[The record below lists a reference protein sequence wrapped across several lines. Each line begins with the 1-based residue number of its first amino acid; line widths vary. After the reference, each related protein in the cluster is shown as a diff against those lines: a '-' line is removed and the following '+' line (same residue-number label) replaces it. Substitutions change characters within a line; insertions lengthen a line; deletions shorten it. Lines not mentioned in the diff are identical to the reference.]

1 VAIRI
6 FYVNEDYDM
15 EQWYYLVGYMVPS
28 CGAYLVFIG
37 MNWLPKIV
45 SENVWHELYETL
57 LGAGKVLK
65 HDY

>member
-1 VAIRI
+1 
-6 FYVNEDYDM
+6 
-15 EQWYYLVGYMVPS
+15 
-28 CGAYLVFIG
+28 
-37 MNWLPKIV
+37 V